1 MKSLILCRLGK
12 KLGNAGLSSMML
24 KNVVLYKGQ
33 VIEPLKAKVAK
44 EKAAKMTTL
53 QNLAR
58 DNLQLSSK

>member
-1 MKSLILCRLGK
+1 
-12 KLGNAGLSSMML
+12 MML